1 MKILT
6 EILQQKY
13 NLLNLEEI
21 ANVVMDSRKVKKNS
35 LFFAINNGNNYI
47 DEVLE
52 KGATLVIAD
61 NYLGSDK
68 RVIKVEDTIVAMQE
82 LARDYRKALKLV
94 IIGITGS
101 NGKTTTKDM
110 VYSVLS
116 QKYRCKKTEG
126 NYNNHIGLPFTILQL
141 EDGDEIAVLE
151 MGMSGFGEIDKLC
164 EISSPDYGII
174 TNIGDSHLEF
184 LKTREN
190 VFKAKGEMIKYI
202 SEENLIVYG
211 DDFYL
216 KNLVGVT
223 VGFGDNCKEQIRDF
237 QDMESGL
244 KFMLDGE
251 NYHVGLNGKHNCL
264 NAAMS
269 VVIGKKLKIDSS
281 LIQKGFQN
289 LELTP
294 MRFQKIEKDSIIYI
308 NDAYNASPISMN
320 YSLETF
326 DKLYNDKEK
335 IVVLGDMLELGENEI
350 EYHKQVLEKALSI
363 RVDKIYIYGERM
375 KEAQSFL
382 ENSDK
387 IEHFQDKKRISEKIK
402 KSPLERK
409 AVLLKGSRGMKME
422 EIIEG

>member
-13 NLLNLEEI
+13 NLLNLKEI
-21 ANVVMDSRKVKKNS
+21 ANVVMDSRKVKENS

-216 KNLVGVT
+216 RNLVGVT

-244 KFMLDGE
+244 EFMLDGE

-375 KEAQSFL
+375 KEAQSLL